1 MAIKMKTPGV
11 HHVSL
16 RVSDLERAKKFYA
29 AIAGWEFSDYGG
41 GYWVFRTEKGHG
53 GGLGKRGESV
63 GSVVRVYINV
73 ENLEEAV
80 AAAEANGGKVV
91 TPPSD
96 IPGQGRF
103 AAVTDTEGS
112 EIGLYE
118 VKPG

>member
-1 MAIKMKTPGV
+1 MARGSISHIEFPAIDV
-11 HHVSL
+11 
-16 RVSDLERAKKFYA
+16 ERAKKFYA

-53 GGLGKRGESV
+53 GRLGKRGESV

>member
-1 MAIKMKTPGV
+1 MARGSISHIEFPADDV
-11 HHVSL
+11 
-16 RVSDLERAKKFYA
+16 ERAKKFYA
-29 AIAGWEFSDYGG
+29 ALAGWEFSDYGG
-41 GYWVFRTEKGHG
+41 GYWVFRTEEGHG

-80 AAAEANGGKVV
+80 AATEANGGKVV

-103 AAVTDTEGS
+103 AAVLDTEGS

>member
-1 MAIKMKTPGV
+1 MARGSISHIEFPADDV
-11 HHVSL
+11 
-16 RVSDLERAKKFYA
+16 ERAKKFYA

-41 GYWVFRTEKGHG
+41 GYWVFRTEEGHG

-80 AAAEANGGKVV
+80 AAAEANGGTVV